1 MSRYDTVIT
10 GGDVVIA
17 GHGAIRC
24 GVGIKDGRIAAL
36 ADDLTPSDGDEH
48 ISAAGRVVFPGGVD
62 SHYHLGIY
70 RPIELDAASETES
83 SLVGGATS
91 VISYFRTGSHYLNKT
106 GPYREIF
113 PEVLAATR
121 GRTYSDYGFHI
132 AIMTS
137 EQIGEIDWLAS
148 EAGVTSFKYYMFYKG
163 LDLAAGSTDAARYTM
178 SESYDFG
185 HLFSMMEAI
194 AAADAK
200 YGKNGRISLSIHCEN
215 AELIKLFIDRMRD
228 RGKPPLETYSEAR
241 PPLTERLS
249 IHEAGVLA
257 DASGVRVNL
266 LHLSSEEALRA
277 TREVRTLYPE
287 IDIRAETTLHHLCLT
302 YDMLEGKGL
311 GGKVNP
317 PIRTRRDVD
326 ALWDAVMSG
335 AINWVASDHACCLEE
350 LKQDELWTALP
361 GFGGT
366 ALLYPLLISEGYHKR
381 KLSLEQVAN
390 LASTNPARAYGLT
403 PRKGAISV
411 GADADLTIIDLEKEQ
426 PVTVELLHSAQ
437 DHTPF
442 AGMPVKG
449 WPVLTMLRGVT
460 VFKDGEIIGGPTGEF
475 LSRPLSE
482 RRVPVSV

>member
-1 MSRYDTVIT
+1 M
-10 GGDVVIA
+10 
-17 GHGAIRC
+17 
-24 GVGIKDGRIAAL
+24 
-36 ADDLTPSDGDEH
+36 
-48 ISAAGRVVFPGGVD
+48 
-62 SHYHLGIY
+62 
-70 RPIELDAASETES
+70 
-83 SLVGGATS
+83 
-91 VISYFRTGSHYLNKT
+91 
-106 GPYREIF
+106 
-113 PEVLAATR
+113 
-121 GRTYSDYGFHI
+121 
-132 AIMTS
+132 
-137 EQIGEIDWLAS
+137 
-148 EAGVTSFKYYMFYKG
+148 
-163 LDLAAGSTDAARYTM
+163 
-178 SESYDFG
+178 
-185 HLFSMMEAI
+185 
-194 AAADAK
+194 
-200 YGKNGRISLSIHCEN
+200 
-215 AELIKLFIDRMRD
+215 
-228 RGKPPLETYSEAR
+228 
-241 PPLTERLS
+241 
-249 IHEAGVLA
+249 LA

-277 TREVRTLYPE
+277 TREVRALYPE

-326 ALWDAVMSG
+326 ALWDAVCHG

-381 KLSLEQVAN
+381 KLSLEQVAE
-390 LASTNPARAYGLT
+390 PGVHE
-403 PRKGAISV
+403 PRSCVRIDPSQGRDLRGRRRRPHHHRSREGAAGDR
-411 GADADLTIIDLEKEQ
+411 GAAALGAG
-426 PVTVELLHSAQ
+426 PHA
-437 DHTPF
+437 F